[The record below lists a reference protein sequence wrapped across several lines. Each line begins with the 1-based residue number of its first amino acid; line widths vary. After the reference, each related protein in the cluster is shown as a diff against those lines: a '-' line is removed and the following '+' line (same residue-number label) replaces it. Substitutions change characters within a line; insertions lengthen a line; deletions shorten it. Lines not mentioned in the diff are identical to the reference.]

1 MASKKLP
8 RGTPEFEMFGEFYN
22 LVQEFYEVEDTDE
35 YWEGFI
41 SKADQM
47 IKKYKNVPLCRRLI
61 DAFEQYLE
69 HNLKERRENNGNNS

>member
-35 YWEGFI
+35 YWDGLI
-41 SKADQM
+41 
-47 IKKYKNVPLCRRLI
+47 YKSGKLI
-61 DAFEQYLE
+61 DKYGRYSLARYLCSGFADYQG
-69 HNLKERRENNGNNS
+69 HKLNERRKNDGR